1 MQDNFTYT
9 LVSDD
14 GNGGNFYNSFNE
26 MLDFQTT
33 PYEVCLREI
42 FISYGAWD
50 NVRPGSNWIEMRH
63 VSWLPWKY
71 VYMKPG
77 KYDSLDKYITS
88 LNEAVHIKA
97 FTLEIRVKE
106 DVDETAT
113 TTTDDEKKKADFTI
127 HNVPYLLKPAI
138 EMINAALNKKL
149 LMLPLTAN

>member
-14 GNGGNFYNSFNE
+14 GNGGNFYNSCNE

-50 NVRPGSNWIEMRH
+50 NVRLGSNWIGMRDF
-63 VSWLPWKY
+63 SWLPWKY

-77 KYDSLDKYITS
+77 KYD
-88 LNEAVHIKA
+88 N
-97 FTLEIRVKE
+97 R
-106 DVDETAT
+106 
-113 TTTDDEKKKADFTI
+113 
-127 HNVPYLLKPAI
+127 
-138 EMINAALNKKL
+138 
-149 LMLPLTAN
+149 